1 MTDRELLAFLDV
13 TSLTGAESE
22 AEVLALAERLQSSPV
37 VPAALCIYPTHL
49 AAVAAAQPS
58 RTWALATVVN
68 FPTGS
73 LDPDVVGRD
82 VERAF
87 AEGAQEIDAVLA
99 LDAFFA
105 GDLGRAAAV
114 FHAVRAAAPDA
125 CFKAI
130 LETGDVRHRPGS
142 WGRAADCALEAG
154 ADFLKTST
162 GKVPVGATSEAVE
175 VLLDAIGASA
185 VGLKVSG
192 GIRTSEAAAAF
203 AAQVAVRFPNS
214 PLLPTRFR
222 IGASELFNLLTHR
235 ARL

>member
-1 MTDRELLAFLDV
+1 
-13 TSLTGAESE
+13 
-22 AEVLALAERLQSSPV
+22 
-37 VPAALCIYPTHL
+37 
-49 AAVAAAQPS
+49 
-58 RTWALATVVN
+58 
-68 FPTGS
+68 
-73 LDPDVVGRD
+73 VGRD
-82 VERAF
+82 VERAV

-114 FHAVRAAAPDA
+114 FHAVRASAPDV

-130 LETGDVRHRPGS
+130 LETGDVRHGAGS

-162 GKVPVGATSEAVE
+162 GKVPVGATSDAVE
-175 VLLDAIGASA
+175 VLLDAIGSSA

-192 GIRTSEAAAAF
+192 GIRTTEAAAAF
-203 AAQVAVRFPNS
+203 AAQVAARFPNS

-235 ARL
+235 ARS

>member
-13 TSLTGAESE
+13 TSLTGTESE
-22 AEVLALAERLQSSPV
+22 AEVLALAERLQASPV

-68 FPTGS
+68 FPTGG
-73 LDPDVVGRD
+73 LDPD
-82 VERAF
+82 
-87 AEGAQEIDAVLA
+87 AVA

-114 FHAVRAAAPDA
+114 FHAVRSAAPDA

-130 LETGDVRHRPGS
+130 LETGDLRHGAGS

-162 GKVPVGATSEAVE
+162 GKVPVGATSDAVE
-175 VLLDAIGASA
+175 VLLDAIGSSA

-192 GIRTSEAAAAF
+192 GIRTSEAATAF
-203 AAQVAVRFPNS
+203 AAQVAARFPNS

-235 ARL
+235 ARS